1 MRVADVPLASSIAD
15 DGYSSPPGSRRTSET
30 TKLPSI
36 HELEKNIPQPVEL
49 HSTSSSPSKRGS
61 LATITEEIP
70 PPAQPPPPPPP
81 SSRPFP
87 PVYPGT
93 TIAAMPKVRSNSY
106 PSPSNRSFPPQP
118 PQQYNDRPLPPPPP
132 RESHSKRI
140 AEALQ
145 FQHEMARAVESFEMV
160 LAILRHLVLTF
171 IDSRGISPY
180 LRLCCTLQRL
190 ARPCSIRRLR
200 TSRSSSARG
209 LERELCT
216 SRSPSFWSKRRRC
229 PAVCYAIIPSAATKL
244 CQDGRG
250 LENARCRI
258 QFVRLLQ

>member
-1 MRVADVPLASSIAD
+1 VPLASSIVD
-15 DGYSSPPGSRRTSET
+15 DGYSSPPSSRRTSET

-49 HSTSSSPSKRGS
+49 HSTASSPSKRGS

-81 SSRPFP
+81 TSRPFP

-93 TIAAMPKVRSNSY
+93 TIAAIPKVRSNSY

-118 PQQYNDRPLPPPPP
+118 PHQYADRPLPPPPP

-160 LAILRHLVLTF
+160 ILISRETLLIV
-171 IDSRGISPY
+171 DPRGIAAY
-180 LRLCCTLQRL
+180 LRLCRPLQGL

-200 TSRSSSARG
+200 TSRSPSARG
-209 LERELCT
+209 LERELCA
-216 SRSPSFWSKRRRC
+216 SRAPPFWSKRRRH
-229 PAVCYAIIPSAATKL
+229 PAICHAIIPSAATKL